1 MTTIIESVNI
11 IKKGVDWMEKY
22 FNINGL
28 CYPDKHYM
36 VNLKKRVQEIR
47 CLVERGDYFIINRAR
62 QYGKTTTLRA
72 LSQYLQHDFAVIS
85 LSFQRMS
92 TAKFQNEHVFSAAFA
107 QALLKVIY
115 NRRKNVA
122 GLNPHAIKALK
133 AALNEPIDLVDLFN
147 YLSDLCASSEKP
159 IVLIIDEV
167 DSASN
172 NQVFLDFLAQL
183 RDAYLDREDTPTFQ
197 SVILAGVY
205 DVINLKQKI
214 RPDGEHR
221 YNSPWNIA
229 AKFNVDMSFSVEDI
243 GGMIDEYNQV
253 HHLNMDIAA
262 IAQSIYDY
270 TSGYPFLVSYI
281 CKLLDEQISSPDL
294 LGDKKRAW
302 TIAGITEA
310 VKILMQD
317 SNTLFDDMRKKVED
331 YPELRNMLRSI
342 LFNGISFPY
351 NPDSHPINIG
361 TMFGFVKEKGG
372 SVVIA
377 NRIFE
382 TRLYNM
388 FISEDL
394 INSDTYQA
402 ALLNR
407 NQFIE
412 NGRLNMDLVME
423 KFMEHFCEV
432 YADCNSTFVEENGR
446 RLFLLYL
453 KPIINGTGNYYVE
466 ARTRDLKRTDVVI
479 DYHGQQEIVEMKV
492 WHGEEYNHKGEEQ
505 LAGYLEDYHLQKG
518 YLLSFNFNKKKKVGM
533 TKTICN
539 GKTIVEIVV

>member
-1 MTTIIESVNI
+1 
-11 IKKGVDWMEKY
+11 MEKY
-22 FNINGL
+22 FNINGI

-36 VNLKKRVQEIR
+36 VNLDRRLQEIR

-72 LSQYLQHDFAVIS
+72 LSQYLQNDFCVIP

-92 TAKFQNEHVFSAAFA
+92 TAKFQNEYIFSTAFA

-115 NRRKNVA
+115 NERKKVV
-122 GLNPHAIKALK
+122 GLNSLTVKTLEEALDRT
-133 AALNEPIDLVDLFN
+133 IDLVDLFN
-147 YLSDLCASSEKP
+147 YLSELCASSKKP

-183 RDAYLDREDTPTFQ
+183 RDSYLDREDTPTFQ
-197 SVILAGVY
+197 SVILASVY
-205 DVINLKQKI
+205 DIKNLKQKI
-214 RPDGEHR
+214 RPDEEHR

-229 AKFNVDMSFSVEDI
+229 AKFTIDMSFSVLDI
-243 GGMIDEYNQV
+243 KGMIDEYDQV
-253 HHLNMDIAA
+253 YHINMDIGA

-281 CKLLDEQISSPDL
+281 CKLLDEQISSPQL
-294 LGDKKRAW
+294 FGNKESAW
-302 TIAGITEA
+302 TTAGIIEA
-310 VKILMQD
+310 VKILMTD

-331 YPELRNMLRSI
+331 HSKLRNMLRSI
-342 LFNGISFPY
+342 LFNGKSFPY
-351 NPDSHPINIG
+351 NPDSYPIDIG
-361 TMFGFVKEKGG
+361 TMFGLIKEKNGT
-372 SVVIA
+372 VVIA

-382 TRLYNM
+382 TRLYNLFM
-388 FISEDL
+388 SEDL
-394 INSDTYQA
+394 VNSETYQA
-402 ALLNR
+402 ALLDR
-407 NQFIE
+407 NQFIKS
-412 NGRLNMDLVME
+412 GHLNMELVMK
-423 KFMEHFCEV
+423 KFMEHFTEV
-432 YADCNSTFVEENGR
+432 YADCDSTFIEDNGR

-453 KPIINGTGNYYVE
+453 KPIINGTGNYYIE
-466 ARTRDLKRTDVVI
+466 ARTRDLRRTDVII

-492 WHGEEYNHKGEEQ
+492 WHGGEYNRKGEEQ
-505 LAGYLEDYHLQKG
+505 LAGYLEDYHLDRG
-518 YLLSFNFNKKKKVGM
+518 YLLSFNFNKRKKVGM